1 MDVTTLTSKSQI
13 TLPKDVR
20 RALGLAPKDKFLVM
34 VQGGVTVL
42 IPLRQRP
49 LTSYFGA
56 LSVQDPHPIGRKS
69 GDNGI
74 STWPSAWWRNKH
86 EAGLHGCQRHPALS
100 HRSAS

>member
-1 MDVTTLTSKSQI
+1 MGLTTLTSKSQI

-34 VQGGVTVL
+34 VQGGVIVL

-56 LSVQDPHPIGRKS
+56 LSVQEPPPDWKEVRRQWHQHLAKRLVGEQ
-69 GDNGI
+69 
-74 STWPSAWWRNKH
+74 T
-86 EAGLHGCQRHPALS
+86 
-100 HRSAS
+100 